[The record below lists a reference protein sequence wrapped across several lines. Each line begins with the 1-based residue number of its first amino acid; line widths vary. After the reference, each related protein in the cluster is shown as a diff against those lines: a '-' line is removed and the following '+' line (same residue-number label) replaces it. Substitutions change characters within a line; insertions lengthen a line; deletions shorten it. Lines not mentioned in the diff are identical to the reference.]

1 MEFFFK
7 LKIENNFLKNLGPK
21 SKTFFKFQNIFG
33 NGILAFLNSKTF
45 TRILDR
51 EISRFVGFTDR
62 RCRSLDS
69 IAKLDDR
76 EENFWRGYRSR
87 SRRNSTIAKIF
98 GEVVD
103 RAQQI
108 CVADHEKIEIFNRE
122 QKNLFVPRCNELEDV
137 DGSVREGRTT
147 VICR

>member
-1 MEFFFK
+1 MEFFLIKNRKQFSKKILVQSLK
-7 LKIENNFLKNLGPK
+7 LF
-21 SKTFFKFQNIFG
+21 SKFQNIFG
-33 NGILAFLNSKTF
+33 NGLLAFLNSKPF
-45 TRILDR
+45 TTILDR

>member
-1 MEFFFK
+1 MVQSLK
-7 LKIENNFLKNLGPK
+7 LF
-21 SKTFFKFQNIFG
+21 SKFQNIFG

-51 EISRFVGFTDR
+51 EISRFLGITDR

-76 EENFWRGYRSR
+76 KENFWRGYRSQIQ
-87 SRRNSTIAKIF
+87 RNLMIAKIF

-103 RAQQI
+103 CAQQI
-108 CVADHEKIEIFNRE
+108 CVADE
-122 QKNLFVPRCNELEDV
+122 QKNLFVPRCNNSKMSMAWCAKVAPRLSADS
-137 DGSVREGRTT
+137 DLSRFAQKNKM
-147 VICR
+147 IDF